1 MKRLVLLAAAVIA
14 CSVAVVPAGAGAR
27 SPSLARSR
35 ATAVTTTAAASTARA
50 TPVKLS
56 WLRNNLIGFHV
67 GPTRATGYGK
77 GRLTGFKRGCP
88 ECHWFRATNRM
99 TDHPPVDPT
108 SVLAAAPTAMRR
120 GGFCWPWDNFPWSG
134 HSCWN
139 DMATWNWGGVIDAV
153 NYHPVWDPMST
164 VDRIVGCYHGAYQ
177 GFTGGVLGK
186 QIVGIMIEMSDLVK
200 VTPAGIAWSILGGC
214 VFHLFHR

>member
-27 SPSLARSR
+27 SPSAAPTV
-35 ATAVTTTAAASTARA
+35 ATATAIAKTG
-50 TPVKLS
+50 TPVRLS
-56 WLRNNLIGFHV
+56 WLRNHLIGFHV
-67 GPTRATGYGK
+67 GPSRATGYGEA
-77 GRLTGFKRGCP
+77 RITSFKRGCP

-99 TDHPPVDPT
+99 SDHPPVDPT
-108 SVLAAAPTAMRR
+108 SPIAGAAAVMQRR

-139 DMATWNWGGVIDAV
+139 DMATWDWGHVLDNV

-164 VDRIVGCYHGAYQ
+164 LDRIVGCYHGAYQ
-177 GFTGGVLGK
+177 GFTGGVIGK
-186 QIVGIMIEMSDLVK
+186 QVVGIMIEMSDLVK

-214 VFHLFHR
+214 AFHLYHR

>member
-1 MKRLVLLAAAVIA
+1 M
-14 CSVAVVPAGAGAR
+14 
-27 SPSLARSR
+27 
-35 ATAVTTTAAASTARA
+35 TTAGTQVSG

-77 GRLTGFKRGCP
+77 GRLTGFERGCP
-88 ECHWFRATNRM
+88 ECRWFRATNRM
-99 TDHPPVDPT
+99 SYHPPVDPT
-108 SVLAAAPTAMRR
+108 SADAAAPATMQLR

-139 DMATWNWGGVIDAV
+139 DMATWDWGDVIDSF

-200 VTPAGIAWSILGGC
+200 ITPAGVAWSILGGC
-214 VFHLFHR
+214 AFHLYHR